1 MTTAPDAV
9 GVVGLGNMGLLMAGD
24 LLAAGFGV
32 RGYDVRPEAVDAL
45 ARAGGTPTASPAEAV
60 AGAPVA
66 ITSLPSVAA
75 LREVVGGEHGLA
87 SAAPDGHLS
96 IAERI
101 PGKTYAWLEVFPCR
115 VADEKRVAEMR
126 VGVSEVSQVGEL
138 AINFRRYG
146 GHLVAQPQIQC
157 EIREPAPVVLQIPAK
172 DGLSNITG

>member
-1 MTTAPDAV
+1 MWDGDDTGRQGLVIGDSIFVFFFQAEDGIRDVAV
-9 GVVGLGNMGLLMAGD
+9 TGVQTC
-24 LLAAGFGV
+24 
-32 RGYDVRPEAVDAL
+32 AL
-45 ARAGGTPTASPAEAV
+45 PICCYAV
-60 AGAPVA
+60 ACRRSWILDRG
-66 ITSLPSVAA
+66 IFKKGSCLGHEKNE
-75 LREVVGGEHGLA
+75 LIRQRKNIKQA